1 MVERNL
7 VMTSE
12 RDFRP
17 DCYKQRW
24 VAYFDLL
31 GIERLVRESHA
42 ISVFDT
48 LDEANEEF
56 RHQRECGQN
65 VERLWFSDT
74 YIFLSQDGSDAS
86 FSSVEKTARHF
97 FLSLVQ
103 KGIPLR
109 GAMAFGELYV
119 DKENDIFFGK
129 ALVEAYRFGEHQDWI
144 GFLLTP
150 STVDQ
155 MKAVG
160 LPAQK
165 RVDNRWSKIPWKTED
180 QGRYPENLF
189 VCEFLSPESGSDYCL
204 ETLLQMKE
212 RAQLPEIKQKYQN
225 TIDFI
230 RGYSKKRIDDN
241 SG

>member
-1 MVERNL
+1 
-7 VMTSE
+7 MTSE
-12 RDFRP
+12 TDFRP
-17 DCYKQRW
+17 NCYKQRW

-48 LDEANEEF
+48 LDDANEDF
-56 RHQRECGQN
+56 HRQRGFGQN

-74 YIFLSQDGSDAS
+74 YIFFSQDDSAAS
-86 FSSVEKTARHF
+86 FASVEATARHF
-97 FLSLVQ
+97 FLALVQ

-165 RVDNRWSKIPWKTED
+165 RINYRWSKIPWKTNCEKHNEER
-180 QGRYPENLF
+180 GRYPENLF
-189 VCEFLSPESGSDYCL
+189 VCEFLSPKAGSDYCL
-204 ETLLQMKE
+204 ETLSQMEE
-212 RAQLPEIKQKYQN
+212 RAQLSEIKQKYRN

>member
-1 MVERNL
+1 
-7 VMTSE
+7 MTSE
-12 RDFRP
+12 TDFNL
-17 DCYKQRW
+17 DCWKQRW

-31 GIERLVRESHA
+31 GMQRHVQESPA
-42 ISVFDT
+42 ISIFCT

-56 RHQRECGQN
+56 YRQRGFDQN

-74 YIFLSQDGSDAS
+74 YIFFSQDDSAAS
-86 FSSVEKTARHF
+86 FASLEATSRHF

-109 GAMAFGELYV
+109 GAMAFGKLYV

-150 STVDQ
+150 SAEAQMETV
-155 MKAVG
+155 K
-160 LPAQK
+160 LPA
-165 RVDNRWSKIPWKTED
+165 RERIYYRRSKIPWKTNCEKDSED
-180 QGRYPENLF
+180 QGHYPENLF
-189 VCEFLSPESGSDYCL
+189 VCEFQNRGAGRDFCLKALS
-204 ETLLQMKE
+204 QMEE
-212 RAQLPEIKQKYQN
+212 RSEVDGIKRKYQN
-225 TIDFI
+225 TLGFI
-230 RGYSKKRIDDN
+230 RGYSKKRVDDN